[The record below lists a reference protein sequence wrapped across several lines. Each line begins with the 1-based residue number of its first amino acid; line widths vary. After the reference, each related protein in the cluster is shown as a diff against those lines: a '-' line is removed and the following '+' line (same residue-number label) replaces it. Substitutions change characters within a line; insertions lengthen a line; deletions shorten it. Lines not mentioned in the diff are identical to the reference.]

1 MTTILTM
8 ANTHELWRN
17 LRRCYTDCY
26 TWEEGLHFGGSVR
39 SPCNLKHAAAR
50 RHRPLLVSIDDAARG
65 AVRTAPPVPVN
76 AAGEAYG
83 QPTRPDPTLCVG
95 IRGRVRGCPSSS
107 VRVEVPDIDGYVAL
121 AMRGAFP
128 ELAYRWRRRG

>member
-8 ANTHELWRN
+8 ANTHELRRN

-26 TWEEGLHFGGSVR
+26 TWEEGLLIGGSVR

-65 AVRTAPPVPVN
+65 TVRTAVAIALVRESSACAMPIDAAVTAELVKAVPV
-76 AAGEAYG
+76 AA
-83 QPTRPDPTLCVG
+83 
-95 IRGRVRGCPSSS
+95 S
-107 VRVEVPDIDGYVAL
+107 
-121 AMRGAFP
+121 
-128 ELAYRWRRRG
+128 